1 MWINLLRFQKN
12 LTAFL
17 LKIAYIKDKLV
28 VIPENPYR
36 LYIRDK
42 LYYGAGGS
50 FLLVSLENGDSLG
63 CG

>member
-1 MWINLLRFQKN
+1 MGQAVVSHWFP
-12 LTAFL
+12 
-17 LKIAYIKDKLV
+17 LKMGIPSDVDKLV